1 MRQKKNTL
9 ASVSEDSLIY
19 NDYHYACIGS
29 MIKTQE
35 ERKELMTKVK
45 SLQGKMTPS
54 FMDYCEDKG
63 ISLVDWYKWQLHIM
77 WERRNIHR
85 KQSQITEN
93 VQGNLQSRQR

>member
-1 MRQKKNTL
+1 MKYR
-9 ASVSEDSLIY
+9 EDNLTSLCLDSFVY
-19 NDYHYACIGS
+19 DDYHYACIGR
-29 MIKTQE
+29 KQQE
-35 ERKELMTKVK
+35 KEKLMAKVK

-54 FMDYCEDKG
+54 FMDYCEERG
-63 ISLVDWYKWQLHIM
+63 ISLVDWYRWQLHIM